1 MVMDIN
7 EIREYLPHR
16 YPFLLVDRVTELTL
30 GETIVAYKNVS
41 INEPFFNGHFP
52 HHPIMPGVL
61 VVEALAQQWG
71 EEEEQRWRQ
80 GWYGRR
86 KGFGWQRPPEP
97 HSSPRRRPTAGIMEL
112 LVLRAD
118 RQQGPLDMQR
128 LPVPNAT
135 GLLRAGHPNPPI

>member
-61 VVEALAQQWG
+61 VVEALAQACG
-71 EEEEQRWRQ
+71 IL
-80 GWYGRR
+80 
-86 KGFGWQRPPEP
+86 GFKTVNKLPADGYVYYLVGSDNVRFKRPVMPGDQLEI
-97 HSSPRRRPTAGIMEL
+97 SAR
-112 LVLRAD
+112 VLR
-118 RQQGPLDMQR
+118 
-128 LPVPNAT
+128 
-135 GLLRAGHPNPPI
+135 